1 MALINFR
8 STSILKAF
16 ILHAFV
22 SAITA
27 ALALE
32 VRMRLENKSSDL
44 FKYISGITP
53 EHGISGLHKILFTII
68 ATFIIYIVI
77 NNLMYFIIG
86 WGEDMIVSEKTKG
99 LKYF

>member
-8 STSILKAF
+8 PTSLVKAF

-27 ALALE
+27 ALVVE

-44 FKYISGITP
+44 FKYISNITP
-53 EHGISGLHKILFTII
+53 ENGISGLHKILFTII
-68 ATFIIYIVI
+68 ITFIIYIVI
-77 NNLMYFIIG
+77 NNFMYFFVG
-86 WGEDMIVSEKTKG
+86 WGEDMIVSEKTKVM
-99 LKYF
+99 KYF